1 MDRLIPAG
9 TGMEH
14 YRNVKLQTEEP
25 PPAEEAA
32 EEVFEGAEVYNEE
45 IGRGEATSS

>member
-1 MDRLIPAG
+1 
-9 TGMEH
+9 MEH
-14 YRNVKLQTEEP
+14 YRNVKLRTEEP